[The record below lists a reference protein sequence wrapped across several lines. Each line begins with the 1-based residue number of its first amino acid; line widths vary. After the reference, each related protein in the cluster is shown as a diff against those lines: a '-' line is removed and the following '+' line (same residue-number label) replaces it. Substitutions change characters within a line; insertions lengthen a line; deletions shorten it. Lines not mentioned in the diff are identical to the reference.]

1 MQGNKLLG
9 DIKQQ
14 ALPRLQRSFS
24 NAWWAFARAFRLYA
38 MFFFFFL
45 TSGPVWGPELENTHL
60 RSLLVMM
67 IETPDRTS
75 GKLSRASTVAV
86 GG

>member
-1 MQGNKLLG
+1 
-9 DIKQQ
+9 
-14 ALPRLQRSFS
+14 
-24 NAWWAFARAFRLYA
+24 